1 MFSFIIE
8 WKHAFWEYYIVMI
21 IKIRQTNQP
30 VPARFNKAFSTSFS
44 MFQNKLSSRFKRW
57 NHDVQK
63 TCCFRNEVQHIKG
76 KWKKYVNMEHSGK
89 NINTNVYVNTYR
101 NTEKCIVYL
110 SDFNSENKYLQ
121 LSETSTLRFSR
132 TYNVK
137 ITYLVISTV

>member
-1 MFSFIIE
+1 
-8 WKHAFWEYYIVMI
+8 
-21 IKIRQTNQP
+21 
-30 VPARFNKAFSTSFS
+30 
-44 MFQNKLSSRFKRW
+44 
-57 NHDVQK
+57 
-63 TCCFRNEVQHIKG
+63 
-76 KWKKYVNMEHSGK
+76 MEHSGK
-89 NINTNVYVNTYR
+89 NINTNMYVNTFR